1 MKWSAAAL
9 FALAIT
15 PASAF
20 DAFPFNIGGDY
31 ALTDQHG
38 EARTQADPDGHFQLL
53 FFGYAN
59 CEQICSAAFPMMGDI
74 VADIAAVETVVPVMI
89 TVDPETDTVEYLD
102 TLTQYHENFVGLTG
116 TEEELQVAYDA
127 FSVEK
132 ELLFVDPA
140 GQPVYSHG
148 SFIYLLDGNGKVL
161 TLVPPIMDV
170 DQAVALITPYVA
182 GQEG

>member
-1 MKWSAAAL
+1 MRWIAAITV
-9 FALAIT
+9 ALAST
-15 PASAF
+15 SASAF

-31 ALTDQHG
+31 ELTDQHG
-38 EARTQADPDGHFQLL
+38 ETRTQADPDGNFQLL

-74 VADIAAVETVVPVMI
+74 VADISEVETLVPIMI

-102 TLTQYHENFVGLTG
+102 TLTQYHESFVGLTG
-116 TEEELQVAYDA
+116 SEDALQVAYDA
-127 FSVEK
+127 FQVEK

-148 SFIYLLDGNGKVL
+148 SFIYLLDGDGKVL
-161 TLVPPIMDV
+161 TLVPPVLDV
-170 DQAVALITPYVA
+170 DGAVALIKPYVT
-182 GQEG
+182 GEKS